1 MTQAE
6 LAMQIGIHIGQL
18 KKYEQGRTVPGG
30 DALAAIAAT
39 GVNVNW
45 LLTGVGPMRADGA
58 GQAAAQP
65 PAGGLG
71 GAPPQA
77 ANSGD
82 SPMAGRFSRR
92 MAALAG
98 MLGNMPEPEANA
110 LIDEFASR
118 AQTQQQ
124 LAELKQAVQQ
134 LSSAQAK
141 RA

>member
-1 MTQAE
+1 
-6 LAMQIGIHIGQL
+6 
-18 KKYEQGRTVPGG
+18 
-30 DALAAIAAT
+30 
-39 GVNVNW
+39 
-45 LLTGVGPMRADGA
+45 
-58 GQAAAQP
+58 
-65 PAGGLG
+65 
-71 GAPPQA
+71 
-77 ANSGD
+77 
-82 SPMAGRFSRR
+82 MAGRFSRR

>member
-1 MTQAE
+1 M
-6 LAMQIGIHIGQL
+6 
-18 KKYEQGRTVPGG
+18 
-30 DALAAIAAT
+30 
-39 GVNVNW
+39 
-45 LLTGVGPMRADGA
+45 
-58 GQAAAQP
+58 
-65 PAGGLG
+65 
-71 GAPPQA
+71 PPQA

-82 SPMAGRFSRR
+82 SPMAERFSRR